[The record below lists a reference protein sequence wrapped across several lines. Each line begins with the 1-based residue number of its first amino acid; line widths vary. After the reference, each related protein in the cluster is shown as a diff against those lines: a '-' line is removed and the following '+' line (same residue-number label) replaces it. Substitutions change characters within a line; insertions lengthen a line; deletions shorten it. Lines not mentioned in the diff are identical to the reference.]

1 MFGVIAIVTSLLVL
15 ILKGEHSKIKRKHQL
30 EQLRLKQQQQQQQG
44 ENTKLVG
51 ETPSESEKLNPYKP
65 TIEVPAH
72 HPEHEF
78 PRPSFR
84 QIGKI
89 YRLIFSILF
98 LKPILKLIVIF
109 LTVRVK

>member
-1 MFGVIAIVTSLLVL
+1 MTSLLVL

-30 EQLRLKQQQQQQQG
+30 EQLRLKQEQAQEQKQQD
-44 ENTKLVG
+44 EDTKLVG
-51 ETPSESEKLNPYKP
+51 ETPSENEKLNPYKP
-65 TIEVPAH
+65 TIEVTTHHH
-72 HPEHEF
+72 HPGHEV

-84 QIGKI
+84 QIVKT

-109 LTVRVK
+109 LTVRVR